1 MTISWYKKQFPEV
14 ASCCLHLVMLPPET
28 CYLTCEVSDHIN
40 GKMSYSSMSHPSHST
55 VHMSHN
61 MTQIQETGEE
71 K

>member
-1 MTISWYKKQFPEV
+1 
-14 ASCCLHLVMLPPET
+14 MLPPET

-40 GKMSYSSMSHPSHST
+40 EKMSYSSMSHPSHST
-55 VHMSHN
+55 VNMSHN